1 MTIQG
6 MAHLLLR
13 SPWETRMPLL
23 NLLGFARLWCGC
35 LVARYRGQPTGRDV
49 DYVEERGYGCVCA
62 DHRLNQPL
70 PVAPRTTTEHRS
82 VPASAAS

>member
-1 MTIQG
+1 
-6 MAHLLLR
+6 
-13 SPWETRMPLL
+13 MPLL

-70 PVAPRTTTEHRS
+70 PAASRTTTEHRS